1 MAAPSI
7 PFDLPASDS
16 STSAPG
22 YVLGKL
28 TNSRKGEGSD
38 HYRIPAQHFAFIY
51 LLSGCLRMEGTATP
65 ASFPGPALLQVPQGN
80 LLSWDPQKKLDATVV
95 LVRHQFLVAELDAY
109 RPGVRE
115 TIRESVFNEEPT
127 EAAVAPLGVGDR
139 IWVESVQRPPV
150 QGIASQFWFRAKVQ
164 EMLALQAFPG
174 GKPEQEFFCSRQ
186 RRLAGERVTKVKW
199 LLGQHLDEPLDLK
212 ALAKEVGCST
222 HYLCRTF
229 SAETGITI
237 SRYLRSV
244 RMERAAALLRSGR
257 FNVSEAA
264 IEVGYNSMSHFS
276 KAFQEEKGC
285 PPSQYVAAA

>member
-7 PFDLPASDS
+7 SFDMPASGGTVPD
-16 STSAPG
+16 PG
-22 YVLGKL
+22 FVLGKL
-28 TNSRKGEGSD
+28 TNSRKGEGMD
-38 HYRIPAQHFAFIY
+38 HFRIPAQHFAFIY
-51 LLSGCLRMEGTATP
+51 LLSGSLCTEESATP
-65 ASFPGPALLQVPQGN
+65 ASFHGPALLQVPQGS
-80 LLSWDPQKKLDATVV
+80 LLSWDRQKKLDAKVV
-95 LVRHQFLVAELDAY
+95 LLQHQFLVAELDAY
-109 RPGVRE
+109 RPGVGE
-115 TIRESVFNEEPT
+115 TIRKSVFNEEAT
-127 EAAVAPLGVGDR
+127 RVTVAPLGEGDR
-139 IWVESVQRPPV
+139 IWVDSIQRPPV
-150 QGIASQFWFRAKVQ
+150 QGMASHFWFRAKVQ

-199 LLGQHLDEPLDLK
+199 LLGQRLDEPLDLK

-264 IEVGYNSMSHFS
+264 VEVGYNSMSHFS